1 MAIEGYV
8 LGFDFGLKFIGL
20 AVGQTVTK
28 TAGGLK
34 TLKSPQRQTQ
44 LGRNNFYPPRI
55 QTRRDCCRPAV
66 KHG

>member
-34 TLKSPQRQTQ
+34 TLKA
-44 LGRNNFYPPRI
+44 RNGKPNWAEITSCLLY
-55 QTRRDCCRPAV
+55 TSDAADE
-66 KHG
+66 